1 MRSLLLLIAS
11 VACAAT
17 NQISVTETTGSAQ
30 TDRPFSISRVFA
42 KGEIAAY
49 ARPVVQGATP
59 AVWQCDRMTTWDDGS
74 LRHAVISFKDSLSGS
89 ELRTTTFVNNANPC
103 SSGDATACNAAAL
116 TQQQMLDFGGGTWQ
130 GTTAITNGMTLTAD
144 ARTMLAAGSWRWWLR
159 GPAVSQVIVEDRT
172 SARAYDMG
180 WDAYESL
187 HPAFIL
193 TFHAGWA
200 GVKIDYILE
209 NTWLTSVQNQSYS
222 VSLSNSGGVIYSK
235 ATFTHQALAR
245 WRLPLY
251 RDDPAFWD
259 GTAPGDVK
267 IDYNFPYI
275 VQSGALPSYDTTRIV
290 SESNIVAEVALLS
303 TRDPSL
309 GDIMGT
315 GTTFSGSWYKPYA
328 SVNPESPF
336 YSWETRYLYTFDPR
350 LETVVHRNANVSGYV
365 PIHYREG
372 LTGRNFSDLD
382 GSDAFGRPVSKDA
395 RPTVRDLGRSQSSV
409 LPADAPTIVGTRTMN
424 SWFPDTAHQY
434 AMTYIA
440 YLVSGDYY
448 YLEELYF
455 WASWSLTRA
464 NPPANSGSTNAGH
477 GNWAN
482 IAPGEEIRGEAWA
495 MRSVALAA
503 FMAPDSS
510 PERVYY
516 TEKLNN
522 NIAIRE
528 GRYGIEDGNYYEP
541 CTTMPF
547 NALTE
552 TSKWCWGK
560 YLVGENGKANPLHML
575 HPGSA
580 GVDSGM
586 HAAQVGTGSSPWM
599 WNFVH
604 HVFGWLD
611 TGLDF
616 TQINPLRTTLIL
628 HLLHQLR
635 DPDFNPYLTDS
646 YQNPVKTPAVGGPY
660 FSSWADLKAVYLEPD
675 RPAFN
680 STSSIGYVARAI
692 SAAIYLPGVDDGA
705 LIGQE
710 GWDWLHSQASAVY
723 ASQNSL
729 GDYTYAFTPI
739 SAAPADP
746 PEITTTAVPAGSVG
760 VVYDYTLEAT
770 GGGTIAWTITAGALP
785 TGISLTSPGVLSGT
799 PTTGGSYTFTVTATN
814 SAGSDSQGFTLS
826 IGQASLFSGMSVSGM
841 TIVK

>member
-1 MRSLLLLIAS
+1 MRLLLLLIAS

-17 NQISVTETTGSAQ
+17 NEVRITETTGSAQ
-30 TDRPFSISRVFA
+30 TDSPFSISRVFA

-49 ARPVVQGATP
+49 AKPTVNGGVP
-59 AVWQCDRMTTWDDGS
+59 AVWQCDRKTTWDDGS
-74 LRHAVISFKDSLSGS
+74 LRHAIISFKDSLGSG
-89 ELRTTTFVNNANPC
+89 ETRTVAFSNDANPC
-103 SSGDATACNAAAL
+103 SSGDAAACNAAAL
-116 TQQQMLDFGGGTWQ
+116 TQQQMLDFNGGTWTA
-130 GTTAITNGMTLTAD
+130 TTAITSGTTLTAN

-193 TFHAGWA
+193 TFHTGWA

-209 NTWLTSVQNQSYS
+209 NTWLTAVQNQSYS
-222 VSLSNSGGVIYSK
+222 VVLSNSEGTVYSK

-245 WRLPLY
+245 WRQPLY

-259 GTAPGDVK
+259 GAAPGAVK

-275 VQSGALPSYDTTRIV
+275 VQTGALPHYDTSRVV

-303 TRDPSL
+303 TRDATL

-315 GTTFSGSWYKPYA
+315 GTTFGGSWYKAYA

-350 LETVVHRNANVSGYV
+350 LNTVLHRNASVSGYV

-382 GSDAFGRPVSKDA
+382 ASDAFGRPVSRDA
-395 RPTVRDLGRSQSSV
+395 RPTVRDLGRNQAEV
-409 LPADAPTIVGTRTMN
+409 QAADAPTIVGTRTMN
-424 SWFPDTAHQY
+424 SWSPDTAHQY

-455 WASWSLTRA
+455 WASWSLIRG
-464 NPPANSGSTNAGH
+464 NPPADAGFTSAGH

-482 IAPGEEIRGEAWA
+482 IAPGEESRGEGWA

-510 PERVYY
+510 PERTYY

-528 GRYGIEDGNYYEP
+528 GRYDIQDGTYYEA
-541 CTTMPF
+541 CTSMPF
-547 NALTE
+547 DALTE
-552 TSKWCWGK
+552 TSKWCWGRN
-560 YLVGENGKANPLHML
+560 LVGQAKSNPLYML

-580 GVDSGM
+580 GASSGM
-586 HAAQVGTGSSPWM
+586 DPALVATGDSPWM
-599 WNFVH
+599 WNYVH

-616 TQINPLRTTLIL
+616 TQIGPLRRELITN
-628 HLLHQLR
+628 LLHQLR
-635 DPDFNPYLTDS
+635 DPDFNPFLVDQYRI
-646 YQNPVKTPAVGGPY
+646 PVTTPATGTPY
-660 FSSWADLKAVYLEPD
+660 FASWADVKAACLDPD
-675 RPAFN
+675 RAALN
-680 STSSIGYVARAI
+680 STSAIGYVARAI
-692 SAAIYLPGVDDGA
+692 AAAVYLPGIDDGA

-710 GWDWLHSQASAVY
+710 AWDWLHSQASAVY
-723 ASQNSL
+723 AAQNAA

-739 SAAPADP
+739 TATPMDP
-746 PEITTTAVPAGSVG
+746 PEITTTTLPAGSVG
-760 VVYDYTLEAT
+760 AAYNYTLEAT
-770 GGGTIAWTITAGALP
+770 GTGTITWTVTAGTLP
-785 TGISLTSPGVLSGT
+785 TGISLSSPGVLAGT
-799 PTTGGSYTFTVTATN
+799 PTAGGTYSFTVTATN
-814 SAGSDSQGFTLS
+814 SAGSDDQPLTLS
-826 IGQASLFSGMSVSGM
+826 VGRAAMFTGMSAAGLV
-841 TIVK
+841 IR